1 MDNDKATQITLAK
14 YYRDCAI
21 RDAQAAI
28 NAAMKTYDDNV
39 QAILAGNSVLVSTQP
54 APAVP
59 EGIIT
64 VHPEDLNNDEVFRNI
79 IRGLK
84 TYNTTYFRS
93 QWIRLTEPLD
103 ANTMDAALALR
114 NEERDAQDDT
124 QLMATI
130 S

>member
-1 MDNDKATQITLAK
+1 MNMDNDKATQITLAK

-93 QWIRLTEPLD
+93 Q
-103 ANTMDAALALR
+103 
-114 NEERDAQDDT
+114 
-124 QLMATI
+124 
-130 S
+130 